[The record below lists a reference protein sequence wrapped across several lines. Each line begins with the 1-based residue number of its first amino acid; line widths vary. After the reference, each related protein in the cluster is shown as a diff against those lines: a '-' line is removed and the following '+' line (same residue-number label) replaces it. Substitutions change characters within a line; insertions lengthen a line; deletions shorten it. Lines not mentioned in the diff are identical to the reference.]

1 MKILWLCNL
10 IPAPIAREIHGPAQ
24 NIGGWLNVLMDTL
37 GKNTDYKL
45 TVLFPI
51 SKRESALQGKAGSI
65 SYYSFFQNTKKP
77 ECYDLK
83 QELFFETLLEKTKPD
98 IVHLWGSEY
107 PHTLAMVNA
116 CEKKGILPHAVISI
130 QGLVS
135 ICARHYYAYLPGK
148 IIRGKTLRDLVRWDG
163 IRETKKHFD
172 IRGSHEKKA
181 LQKIHHVIGRTEWD
195 LACTQMINPNI
206 SYHQGNEILRTG
218 FYEGNWRLESCEKHS
233 IFISQWGYPLKGFHI
248 FLEAFKIILK
258 EYPDAKL
265 ITTGKDLFHASKKE
279 RLKQTY
285 YDRYIIRLITKWD
298 LEKNIIFLGRQLNE
312 AEMKVQYLSAHV
324 FVLPSAIENSPNSL
338 GEAMLLGTPAIASNV
353 GGISSMLTHGKEG
366 FAYPFDEPYML
377 AHYIK
382 RIFQDDVLAEKLSNA
397 ERQKAAKTHNIQ
409 NNINAYYQIYES
421 ISK

>member
-10 IPAPIAREIHGPAQ
+10 IPAPIAREIHGPVQ

-98 IVHLWGSEY
+98 IVHIWGSEY

-135 ICARHYYAYLPGK
+135 ICARHYYANLPEK
-148 IIRGKTLRDLVRWDG
+148 IIRGKTLRDLVRWNG
-163 IRETKKHFD
+163 IRETKKLFD

-285 YDRYIIRLITKWD
+285 YDRYIIRLITKWN

-312 AEMKVQYLSAHV
+312 AEMKAQYLSAHV

-366 FAYPFDEPYML
+366 FSYPFDEPYML